1 MATAEQA
8 GRRVS
13 VMDGFLAATALTHAL
28 VTLNVRD
35 LSILSP
41 STSWTH
47 GGRSAEGGRRRRKPG
62 LTLER
67 LGPGAVATDAGHH
80 SRAGQYPGGAGAKRR
95 LAHEPAGRS
104 LSGQLAG
111 RELPA
116 EPAERDGLGGVDA
129 ALRLVLELTV
139 CGQAGRCVRAIG

>member
-47 GGRSAEGGRRRRKPG
+47 GPVG
-62 LTLER
+62 
-67 LGPGAVATDAGHH
+67 
-80 SRAGQYPGGAGAKRR
+80 
-95 LAHEPAGRS
+95 
-104 LSGQLAG
+104 
-111 RELPA
+111 
-116 EPAERDGLGGVDA
+116 
-129 ALRLVLELTV
+129 
-139 CGQAGRCVRAIG
+139 